1 MKLNLDNLF
10 KDTPYEKKEDMP
22 KSVAIDILSGDS
34 HLYGY
39 ILLPGAEYEKKHPC
53 VLMFHGFPGYTT
65 NNDLEHALR
74 RMGCVVVH
82 VNHRGAW
89 GSEGKYLF
97 SNLVEDAISIAN
109 WAISDKV
116 VKEYDIDIENV
127 FLAGHSMGGMT
138 VINAIRKMNF
148 IKGAIAITP
157 YDLNY
162 LFESGKEGKLL
173 DMIQLEGK
181 CLKHDSNEF
190 VFVDAWKH
198 HRQLALKDAY
208 EDLQNRNL
216 LFIGADLDDVAPPKD
231 MIEPLWDKLKNNQ
244 NSSESEQKLAQQYVI
259 LHTDH
264 TLCGSRVKLTETVG
278 QWIEKIV
285 ANQLKEME
293 YD

>member
-1 MKLNLDNLF
+1 MKLNANNLF
-10 KDTPYEKKEDMP
+10 KDTIYENKEDMP
-22 KSVAIDILSGDS
+22 KSMAIDILSSNS

-74 RMGCVVVH
+74 RMGCIVVH

-97 SNLVEDAISIAN
+97 SNLVEDAVSIAK
-109 WAISDKV
+109 WAISDKIA
-116 VKEYDIDIENV
+116 KEYNIDTENV

-138 VINAIRKMNF
+138 VINAMRKLSF
-148 IKGAIAITP
+148 IKGVIAIAP
-157 YDLNY
+157 YDLHY
-162 LFESGKEGKLL
+162 WFESGKEGKLL

-181 CLKHDSNEF
+181 CLQHDSDEF
-190 VFVDAWKH
+190 VFVDAWKQ
-198 HRQLALKDAY
+198 HRQLALENAH
-208 EDLQNRNL
+208 EDLQERNI
-216 LFIGADLDDVAPPKD
+216 LFIGADLDDVAPPKE
-231 MIEPLWDKLKNNQ
+231 MIEPLWNKLKETHNFRENRKTFVQ
-244 NSSESEQKLAQQYVI
+244 EYVT

-264 TLCGSRVKLTETVG
+264 ALCGSRVGLTEITG

-285 ANQLKEME
+285 GHC
-293 YD
+293 D